1 MQNVK
6 YKMGKK
12 LATSFQYIKNILTT
26 GAVGQTSREVELE
39 ICSHLPRGEKKVI
52 VEYGM
57 GLGNITLEIL
67 NTISPTSKLYAFE
80 VNKDFCEKAR
90 KTINDKRLVII
101 NSGAET
107 MRDYITEP
115 VDGFIS
121 SIPFSFFS
129 KEVSSHI
136 IESSYD
142 LLREGCY
149 FSQVLLTKFNF
160 KKFTKVFDHCEMI
173 RLGNIPV
180 EFIYHCRKKEAVK
193 T

>member
-1 MQNVK
+1 
-6 YKMGKK
+6 MGKK
-12 LATSFQYIKNILTT
+12 LATSIQYIKNILTT

-39 ICSHLPRGEKKVI
+39 ICSHLPVGANKVI

-57 GLGNITLEIL
+57 GLGNITLEVL

-90 KTINDKRLVII
+90 KTIDDERLIII

-107 MRDYITEP
+107 LSDHIHEP

-129 KEVSSHI
+129 KEVSDQI
-136 IESSYD
+136 IQSSYD
-142 LLREGCY
+142 VLREGAY
-149 FSQVLLTKFNF
+149 FSQVLLTKFNL
-160 KKFTKVFDHCEMI
+160 D
-173 RLGNIPV
+173 
-180 EFIYHCRKKEAVK
+180 RKSVV
-193 T
+193 

>member
-1 MQNVK
+1 MQHQIN
-6 YKMGKK
+6 MSKK
-12 LATSFQYIKNILTT
+12 LTTSLQYIKNILTT

-39 ICSHLPRGEKKVI
+39 ICSHLPRDEKRII

-57 GLGNITLEIL
+57 GLGNITMEIL
-67 NTISPTSKLYAFE
+67 NTLSPSSTLYAFE
-80 VNKDFCEKAR
+80 VNKDFCEKAQ
-90 KTINDKRLVII
+90 KTINDKRLIII

-107 MRDYITEP
+107 MLDYVHEP

-129 KEVSSHI
+129 KEVSDQI
-136 IESSYD
+136 IHSSYD
-142 LLREGCY
+142 LLKDNCY

-160 KKFTKVFDHCEMI
+160 KKFTKVFDECEMK

-180 EFIYHCRKKEAVK
+180 EFIYHCRKKNGLTE
-193 T
+193 

>member
-1 MQNVK
+1 
-6 YKMGKK
+6 MGKK
-12 LATSFQYIKNILTT
+12 LATSIQYIKNILTT

-39 ICSHLPRGEKKVI
+39 ICSHLPVGANKVI

-57 GLGNITLEIL
+57 GLGNITLEVL

-90 KTINDKRLVII
+90 KTIDDERLIII

-107 MRDYITEP
+107 LLDHIHEP
-115 VDGFIS
+115 IDGFIS

-129 KEVSSHI
+129 KEVSDQI
-136 IESSYD
+136 IQSSYD
-142 LLREGCY
+142 VLREGAY

-160 KKFTKVFDHCEMI
+160 KKFTKVFDKCEMI

-180 EFIYHCRKKEAVK
+180 EFIYHCRKSTTSAVNGNQ
-193 T
+193 

>member
-1 MQNVK
+1 
-6 YKMGKK
+6 MGKK
-12 LATSFQYIKNILTT
+12 LSTSIRYIKNILTT

-39 ICSHLPRGEKKVI
+39 ICSHLPRDENRII
-52 VEYGM
+52 VEFGM
-57 GLGNITLEIL
+57 GLGNITLEVL

-80 VNKDFCEKAR
+80 VNKEFCEYAR
-90 KTINDKRLVII
+90 KSIKDDRLVII

-107 MRDYITEP
+107 LKEFINQP

-129 KEVSSHI
+129 KEVSDEI
-136 IESSYD
+136 INSSYE
-142 LLREGCY
+142 LLKEGSY

-160 KKFTKVFDHCEMI
+160 KKFTKVFDECKMI

-180 EFIYHCRKKEAVK
+180 EFIYHCRKSEGK
-193 T
+193 

>member
-1 MQNVK
+1 MNN
-6 YKMGKK
+6 K
-12 LATSFQYIKNILTT
+12 LTTSIQYIKNILTT

-39 ICSHLPRGEKKVI
+39 ICAHLPRDANRII

-57 GLGNITLEIL
+57 GLGNITLEVL
-67 NTISPTSKLYAFE
+67 NTIAPSSTLYAFE
-80 VNKDFCEKAR
+80 VNKEFCEKAR
-90 KTINDKRLVII
+90 KTIKDKRLIII

-107 MRDYITEP
+107 MRNFIHQP

-129 KEVSSHI
+129 KEVSDQI
-136 IESSYD
+136 IHSSYA
-142 LLREGCY
+142 LLEEGCY

-160 KKFTKVFDHCEMI
+160 KKFTKVFDECKMI

-180 EFIYHCRKKEAVK
+180 EFIYHCRKRGR

>member
-1 MQNVK
+1 
-6 YKMGKK
+6 MGKK
-12 LATSFQYIKNILTT
+12 LATSIQYIKNILTT

-39 ICSHLPRGEKKVI
+39 ICAHLPRDENRII

-57 GLGNITLEIL
+57 GLGNITLEVL
-67 NTISPTSKLYAFE
+67 NTISPSSKLYAFE
-80 VNKDFCEKAR
+80 VNKEFCEKAR
-90 KTINDKRLVII
+90 KQIDDQRLIII

-107 MRDYITEP
+107 LTDHIQHP

-129 KEVSSHI
+129 KEVSDQI
-136 IESSYD
+136 IQSSYD
-142 LLREGCY
+142 LLKGGCY

-160 KKFTKVFDHCEMI
+160 KKFTKVFDECEMI

-180 EFIYHCRKKEAVK
+180 EFIYHCRKRE
-193 T
+193 

>member
-1 MQNVK
+1 
-6 YKMGKK
+6 MGKK
-12 LATSFQYIKNILTT
+12 LATSIQYIKNILTT

-39 ICSHLPRGEKKVI
+39 ICAHLPKGDNKII

-57 GLGNITLEIL
+57 GLGNITMEVL

-90 KTINDKRLVII
+90 KTINDQRLIII

-107 MRDYITEP
+107 LLDYIQEP

-129 KEVSSHI
+129 KEVSAQI
-136 IESSYD
+136 IQSSYD
-142 LLREGCY
+142 LLREGSY

-160 KKFTKVFDHCEMI
+160 KKFTKVFDECEMI

-180 EFIYHCRKKEAVK
+180 EFIYHCRKKK
-193 T
+193 K

>member
-1 MQNVK
+1 
-6 YKMGKK
+6 MGKR
-12 LATSFQYIKNILTT
+12 LTDSIHYIKNILTT
-26 GAVGQTSREVELE
+26 GAVGPTSREVELE
-39 ICSHLPRGEKKVI
+39 ICSHLPRDANKVI

-67 NTISPTSKLYAFE
+67 NTISPSSTLYAFE

-90 KTINDKRLVII
+90 RTIDDKRLIII

-107 MRDYITEP
+107 MPEFIEEP

-129 KEVSSHI
+129 KEVSSQI
-136 IESSYD
+136 IRSSYK
-142 LLREGCY
+142 LLQENCY

-160 KKFTKVFDHCEMI
+160 KKFTKVFEECEMI

-180 EFIYHCRKKEAVK
+180 EFIYHCKKLPK
-193 T
+193 K

>member
-1 MQNVK
+1 
-6 YKMGKK
+6 MGKR
-12 LATSFQYIKNILTT
+12 LSTSIQYIKNILTT

-39 ICSHLPRGEKKVI
+39 ICSHLPRGANKVI

-57 GLGNITLEIL
+57 GLGNITVEAL

-90 KTINDKRLVII
+90 KSIKDDRLIII

-107 MRDYITEP
+107 ILDYVKEP
-115 VDGFIS
+115 VDSFIS

-129 KEVSSHI
+129 KEVSDHI
-136 IESSYD
+136 IQSSYD
-142 LLREGCY
+142 LLKSGSY
-149 FSQVLLTKFNF
+149 FSQVLLTKFNY
-160 KKFTKVFDHCEMI
+160 KKFTKVFDDCEMI

-180 EFIYHCRKKEAVK
+180 EFIYHCRKK
-193 T
+193 